1 MGINPFGMF
10 NQHSVTGLV
19 LSTFRNFDTGALY
32 VKLRLDSGETDLEVS
47 GELSV
52 QIETLLIAR
61 KRRGEA
67 TTLTLV
73 YDPATYEIISFSV
86 VS

>member
-1 MGINPFGMF
+1 MGFNPFGMF
-10 NQHSVTGLV
+10 NRHSVTGLV
-19 LSTFRNFDTGALY
+19 LSTFRNFETDALY
-32 VKLRLDSGETDLEVS
+32 VKLRLDTGEIELEVS
-47 GELSV
+47 GDLSV

-61 KRRGEA
+61 KRRGET

-73 YDPATYEIISFSV
+73 YDPGTYEITSFSV